1 MTGYPLFRAVAAQA
15 VLVDFGAAPGPEV
28 LAQLRP
34 LARMLQRDGFA
45 GYVEAVPAFVNLLV
59 RFDPTLTDHAAVE
72 HALRDLM
79 QRPELAITEPVL
91 HQVDV
96 CYDPDLA
103 PDLAAVAQACGMT
116 IDAVIAAHLAGDYS
130 VIMYGFA
137 PGYAY
142 LSGVPA
148 PLHLPR
154 KPAAVRG
161 IAAGSVIIAW
171 AQCLVTTLTMPTG
184 WWIIGRSP
192 TRILRDDAA
201 TVSYTHL
208 DVYKRQAWTA
218 PWGKDILRP
227 WMPWEMP

>member
-1 MTGYPLFRAVAAQA
+1 MTGYPLFRAVADQA
-15 VLVDFGAAPGPEV
+15 VLVEFGAAPGPEV
-28 LAQLRP
+28 LAQVRHLD
-34 LARMLQRDGFA
+34 RMLQRDGFA

-103 PDLAAVAQACGMT
+103 PDLAAVALACGMT

-161 IAAGSVIIAW
+161 IAAGSVIIAG

-184 WWIIGRSP
+184 WSIIGRSP

-201 TVSYTHL
+201 KPFL
-208 DVYKRQAWTA
+208 FDVGDRVQFRRISRAEFDA
-218 PWGKDILRP
+218 GRG
-227 WMPWEMP
+227 